1 MIIQSIQSCFSWKI
15 VSLLDPS
22 KLILQNQACKFNPI
36 LLKLKI
42 RSSSRSWQ
50 VDPVRLILANRSC
63 KILSSFRTTVSIL
76 QKRSNVIIHV
86 AIYNFW
92 GLFLPN
98 PSNQNWWRNFN
109 NSIQEFHFSLNCIV
123 HKNFTT
129 DPVHLRTQ
137 WLSPVS
143 FFGTKVFHKIYSS
156 QRWKLK
162 AQLLTTK
169 WNFNFFR
176 LHK

>member
-98 PSNQNWWRNFN
+98 PSNQNWWRKFN
-109 NSIQEFHFSLNCIV
+109 NYRIFISVRIALFTKFLQTRCTWRLNGWALNKLEWV
-123 HKNFTT
+123 FLPQK
-129 DPVHLRTQ
+129 
-137 WLSPVS
+137 
-143 FFGTKVFHKIYSS
+143 FF
-156 QRWKLK
+156 
-162 AQLLTTK
+162 
-169 WNFNFFR
+169 
-176 LHK
+176 